1 MAHIKS
7 SVFLINDV
15 KQFEHFCKWFPKHDP
30 EWTTQVEDVWM
41 WYEQPDRWGPEKGID
56 LVFLDKNLEYWA
68 IQAKSYASDYY
79 VSKADIDSLLDV
91 SNRKIISC
99 RLLIATTD
107 KLGVNARE
115 VCAGQ
120 KKPVTRLM
128 LSNFEQAQ
136 TRRKT
141 LPFRMM
147 LTASQKL
154 IAVS

>member
-1 MAHIKS
+1 MW
-7 SVFLINDV
+7 N
-15 KQFEHFCKWFPKHDP
+15 
-30 EWTTQVEDVWM
+30 EW
-41 WYEQPDRWGPEKGID
+41 PDRWGPEKGID
-56 LVFLDKNLEYWA
+56 LVFLDKNREYWA

-79 VSKADIDSLLDV
+79 VSKADIDSLLSV